1 MSWPIALGKYMTAL
15 HVWTDKK
22 AVQSMKL
29 GGGGGLEDIKQ
40 LQTERQ
46 VVIIEQIICY

>member
-22 AVQSMKL
+22 AVQSMKW
-29 GGGGGLEDIKQ
+29 GGGIRRYKTATRDKSSLLNKLSVTD
-40 LQTERQ
+40 
-46 VVIIEQIICY
+46 